1 MLAFTRLYFGV
12 RVLIDYSRTYNWF
25 INVIAEETGVDVT
38 ECNTYNQ
45 TFSSFTIEC
54 SLSPETRVHQDQTL
68 FIFEIKNAHT
78 EEVIN
83 INNNN

>member
-1 MLAFTRLYFGV
+1 M
-12 RVLIDYSRTYNWF
+12 
-25 INVIAEETGVDVT
+25 T

-54 SLSPETRVHQDQTL
+54 SLSPETSIHQDQTL

-78 EEVIN
+78 EELIN
-83 INNNN
+83 INHQIIVVAPNLIATNQSHIYERTSRVKYEK